1 LALRNELRWRPVTQ
15 SKYANCFT
23 AQRDPWGYEDTP
35 FTLEKFEAAIDL
47 LNEVCGNTRFKA
59 AWEIGCAEGA
69 MTARLAQICERLLA
83 VDYIP
88 LALERARDRCLSFG
102 NVSFKKWDLQS
113 DSAFD
118 QFDLIVLT
126 DVLGTLGG
134 RNDIRRA
141 RDKVVNALAPA
152 GYLLFGEYLGDMY
165 SRRIHDGWLGRLLL
179 LRPRKVLGFVA
190 AHPALVE
197 VARRETSRHVFVLF
211 QRSNPKR
218 S

>member
-35 FTLEKFEAAIDL
+35 FTLEKFEGVIDL

-102 NVSFKKWDLQS
+102 NVSFKTWDLQS

-134 RNDIRRA
+134 RNDIRRG

-165 SRRIHDGWLGRLLL
+165 SRRIHDSWLG
-179 LRPRKVLGFVA
+179 VYGGMN
-190 AHPALVE
+190 E
-197 VARRETSRHVFVLF
+197 NFVLVAG
-211 QRSNPKR
+211 RSR
-218 S
+218 WQADGV